1 MGIIEEQ
8 VSGYNSGDEH
18 LGTKDENISSE
29 EWKRRDE
36 KFAKAL
42 TTERGLII
50 KEMEEDGACLFR
62 AISIQLYGDQ
72 EMHDLIRQRT
82 MDYIFQNREYF
93 AQFITEGELEAS
105 FSVTAGRLSTNAWQT
120 FFAP

>member
-1 MGIIEEQ
+1 
-8 VSGYNSGDEH
+8 
-18 LGTKDENISSE
+18 
-29 EWKRRDE
+29 
-36 KFAKAL
+36 
-42 TTERGLII
+42 
-50 KEMEEDGACLFR
+50 MEEDGACLFR